1 MEEIDNF
8 WEEIKFEV
16 GILGKTYGD
25 TAERKVLVGSGNRE
39 GKILFIGDDP
49 DLYQNEDLKVAPSSS
64 GEFLIKLCD
73 IEGIEPENYYIT
85 TLAKRD
91 CKFSEFMDEEKEQL
105 KELLNMQIALIKP
118 KIIVALGAEVA
129 ENLLDRDVKLGE
141 ERGKIL
147 EWIGGIKLFITYD
160 VNFVK
165 KSRNEDGKKSRA
177 ALEFWND
184 LKTLK
189 QELDKIDG

>member
-184 LKTLK
+184 LKILK

>member
-25 TAERKVLVGSGNRE
+25 IAERKVLVGSGNRE

-129 ENLLDRDVKLGE
+129 ENLLGRDIKLGE

-184 LKTLK
+184 LKILK

>member
-25 TAERKVLVGSGNRE
+25 IAERKVLVGSGNRE

-118 KIIVALGAEVA
+118 KIIVTLGAEVA
-129 ENLLDRDVKLGE
+129 ENLLGRDVKLGE

-184 LKTLK
+184 LKILK

>member
-25 TAERKVLVGSGNRE
+25 IAERKVLVGSGNRE

-49 DLYQNEDLKVAPSSS
+49 DLYQNEDLKVVPSSS

-129 ENLLDRDVKLGE
+129 ENLLGRDVKLGE

-184 LKTLK
+184 LKILK

>member
-25 TAERKVLVGSGNRE
+25 IAERKVLVGSGNRE

-85 TLAKRD
+85 TLAKKD

-129 ENLLDRDVKLGE
+129 ENLLGRDVKLGE

-184 LKTLK
+184 LKILK

>member
-49 DLYQNEDLKVAPSSS
+49 DLYQNEDLKVTPSSS

-129 ENLLDRDVKLGE
+129 ENLLGRDVKLGE

-184 LKTLK
+184 LKILK

>member
-25 TAERKVLVGSGNRE
+25 TVERKVLVGSGNRE

-129 ENLLDRDVKLGE
+129 ENLLGRDVKLGE

-189 QELDKIDG
+189 QELNKIDG

>member
-25 TAERKVLVGSGNRE
+25 IAERKVLVGSGNRE

-129 ENLLDRDVKLGE
+129 ENLLGRDVKLGE

-184 LKTLK
+184 LKILK

>member
-105 KELLNMQIALIKP
+105 
-118 KIIVALGAEVA
+118 
-129 ENLLDRDVKLGE
+129 
-141 ERGKIL
+141 
-147 EWIGGIKLFITYD
+147 
-160 VNFVK
+160 
-165 KSRNEDGKKSRA
+165 
-177 ALEFWND
+177 
-184 LKTLK
+184 
-189 QELDKIDG
+189 

>member
-49 DLYQNEDLKVAPSSS
+49 DLYQNEDLKVASSSS

-129 ENLLDRDVKLGE
+129 ENLLGRDVKLGE

-184 LKTLK
+184 LKILK
-189 QELDKIDG
+189 QELGKIDG

>member
-8 WEEIKFEV
+8 WEELKFEI
-16 GILGKTYGD
+16 GSLGKTYGE
-25 TAERKVLVGSGNRE
+25 TTERKVLIGSGNRE
-39 GKILFIGDDP
+39 AKLLFIGDDP
-49 DLYQNEDLKVAPSSS
+49 ELYQNEDLKVAPSSN

-73 IEGIEPENYYIT
+73 IEELTPEDYYIT
-85 TLAKRD
+85 TLTKQD
-91 CKFSEFMDEEKEQL
+91 CRFMEFMPEAKEQL
-105 KELLNMQIALIKP
+105 KELLLMQIALIKP
-118 KIIVALGAEVA
+118 KIIVSLGSEVA
-129 ENLLDRDVKLGE
+129 ETLLGRDVKLGE
-141 ERGKIL
+141 ERGKFYS
-147 EWIGGIKLFITYD
+147 WTGGIKIFITYD

-165 KSRNEDGKKSRA
+165 KSRNEAGKKSKA

>member
-118 KIIVALGAEVA
+118 KIILALGAEVA
-129 ENLLDRDVKLGE
+129 ENLLGRDVKLGE

-184 LKTLK
+184 LKILK

>member
-25 TAERKVLVGSGNRE
+25 IAERKVLVGSGNRE

-129 ENLLDRDVKLGE
+129 ENLLGRDVKLGE

-147 EWIGGIKLFITYD
+147 EWIGRIKLFITYD

>member
-49 DLYQNEDLKVAPSSS
+49 DLYQNEDLKVTPSSS

-129 ENLLDRDVKLGE
+129 ENLLGRDVKLGE

-147 EWIGGIKLFITYD
+147 
-160 VNFVK
+160 
-165 KSRNEDGKKSRA
+165 
-177 ALEFWND
+177 
-184 LKTLK
+184 
-189 QELDKIDG
+189 

>member
-129 ENLLDRDVKLGE
+129 ENLLGRDVKLGE

-184 LKTLK
+184 LKILK

>member
-25 TAERKVLVGSGNRE
+25 TAERKVLVGSGNRA

-129 ENLLDRDVKLGE
+129 ENLLGRDVKLGE
-141 ERGKIL
+141 ERGKVL

-189 QELDKIDG
+189 QELNKIDG

>member
-25 TAERKVLVGSGNRE
+25 TAERKVLIGSGNRE

-129 ENLLDRDVKLGE
+129 ENLLGRDVKLGE
-141 ERGKIL
+141 ERGKVL

-189 QELDKIDG
+189 QELNKIDG

>member
-85 TLAKRD
+85 TLAKID

-129 ENLLDRDVKLGE
+129 ENLLGRDVKLGE

-184 LKTLK
+184 LKILK